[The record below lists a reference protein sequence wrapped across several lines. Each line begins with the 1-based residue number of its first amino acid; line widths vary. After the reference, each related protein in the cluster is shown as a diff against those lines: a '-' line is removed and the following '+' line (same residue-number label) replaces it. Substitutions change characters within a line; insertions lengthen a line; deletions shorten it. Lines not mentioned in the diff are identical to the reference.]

1 MLHPGQT
8 GQKMT
13 NFPQCVTMGV
23 LILTTIVLSLL
34 VVQFPLCDK
43 PCFNNVKAKNAVVD
57 SYESPISICNS
68 VTDFQSFLIL
78 RLKCPL
84 TDFQS
89 QLVFKIKC
97 PFSIFSYDLC
107 GLSQSAFYMR
117 MFHLLASICMSCLKC
132 ILYYRKVCFLRYH
145 LQCKKYVP
153 SPQRARKIRKYL
165 AISKHRIWLHIT
177 LAPLFSTLLLCGDI
191 HPHPGPV
198 LPGNRR
204 HPDRQLLVVGSWN
217 VRTLLE
223 SKRTPIRPTAI
234 VARELDQLGI
244 DIAALS
250 ETRILGDSVISEKG
264 GGGYTFYLKGKPIGD
279 KHYHG
284 VGFAIRTRLV
294 KSLEGKNPVGINER
308 LMTMTFPLEGSTL
321 SIISAYAPT
330 LNHSDE
336 VKDSFYGSLGDAI
349 DEVPASH
356 KLLVLG
362 DFNARVGSDHI
373 NWENTI
379 GRHGVGNVNTNG
391 TRLLSL
397 CAQNE
402 LCITNTFFQQADGHK
417 TTWMHPGTKQWHM
430 IDFVITR
437 RRDIKE
443 VFHTRAMC
451 GTTVWSDHRLVRS
464 KIAFKIKAPQ
474 HRHRLKPKKKPDL
487 SKLQSSMVRET
498 LATKLQEG
506 YDATTLPAATATAS
520 WDIFKEVTLKIAEEV
535 LGFPARKHRDWF
547 DENDPLIKPLLH
559 TLHNLHIDAVEHSTD
574 NAKAELYRIRK
585 REVQTHLR
593 NMQDTWWKARA
604 AELQCAA
611 DRRDFKTF
619 YQGLKAVHGPVHKA
633 SQSIKSKDGV
643 LLTEPSKI
651 LDRWAEHF
659 KEVLNQDSDFDMSV
673 LHELPQYNVEP
684 ELDAPPSLEEV
695 QKATQQL
702 SSGKAPG
709 DDGISP
715 EIYKSGGV
723 ATANRLLEI
732 VTQIW
737 QEGEAVQD
745 FRDATV
751 IHLYKNKGERSVCD
765 NHRGI
770 SLLSIA
776 GKILMRVILNRLSKH
791 VAKIGLIPES
801 QCGFVQGKSTADSS
815 FSLQQLQEKCR
826 LQHQDLYL
834 LFIDLTKAFDT
845 VNREGLWRILEKA
858 GCPKHFVGIIRSFH
872 DNMKVRVREG
882 SETSPP
888 FDVSS
893 GTKQGCIIAPTLFSI
908 FFSMMLHVAFKDT
921 TDGVDIKSRS
931 DVRLTSIATKHFDS
945 RTLVSLYTIRE
956 LLFADDCALA
966 AHSEEALQRL
976 CDCFASA
983 ARRFGLIISIK
994 KTEVLYQPAR
1004 GNAYVPPVIFI
1015 EGKQLKAVE
1024 LFKYLGSTVS
1034 NDASADAEI
1043 TARIAKA
1050 TSAFGRLTKRLWQNR
1065 NIRVDTKVS
1074 VYKAAVVTSLLF
1086 GCETWTLRKA
1096 HIAQLERFHQTSL
1109 RKIARIRWFHKVT
1122 NYEVL
1127 SRCKIGSIQSLIET
1141 AVLRWTGHVTRMS
1154 NDRIPK
1160 KLLYGRLASGRGSK
1174 GNHASYRNQV
1184 RGILHA
1190 CGIVPTDLE
1199 ALAERR
1205 MDWRKTYKAGIEKAE
1220 VDRVNHL
1227 IAKRERR
1234 KCRARMDPTQQ
1245 PP

>member
-1 MLHPGQT
+1 M
-8 GQKMT
+8 
-13 NFPQCVTMGV
+13 
-23 LILTTIVLSLL
+23 TTIVLSLL
-34 VVQFPLCDK
+34 VVQIPPCDK
-43 PCFNNVKAKNAVVD
+43 PYFNNVKAKNFVVD
-57 SYESPISICNS
+57 TYESPISICNS

-97 PFSIFSYDLC
+97 PFFIFSRAGVYDLC
-107 GLSQSAFYMR
+107 GLSQSVFYMR
-117 MFHLLASICMSCLKC
+117 LFHLIASICMSCLRC
-132 ILYYRKVCFLRYH
+132 ILYYRKVRFLRYH

-165 AISKHRIWLHIT
+165 AISKHRIRLHIT

-204 HPDRQLLVVGSWN
+204 HPDRQVIVVASWN

-234 VARELDQLGI
+234 VAWELDRLGI

-250 ETRILGDSVISEKG
+250 ETRVLGDSVLPEEG

-373 NWENTI
+373 SWENTI

-391 TRLLSL
+391 TLLLSL

-402 LCITNTFFQQADGHK
+402 LCITNTFFQQADRHK

-451 GTTVWSDHRLVRS
+451 GTTVWSDHSLVRS

-633 SQSIKSKDGV
+633 SQSVKSKDGI

-659 KEVLNQDSDFDMSV
+659 KEVLNQDSDFEMAV
-673 LHELPQYNVEP
+673 LHELPQYDVEP

-702 SSGKAPG
+702 TSGKAPG
-709 DDGISP
+709 DDGIPP

-723 ATANRLLEI
+723 PTANRLLEI
-732 VTQIW
+732 VTQI
-737 QEGEAVQD
+737 
-745 FRDATV
+745 
-751 IHLYKNKGERSVCD
+751 
-765 NHRGI
+765 
-770 SLLSIA
+770 
-776 GKILMRVILNRLSKH
+776 
-791 VAKIGLIPES
+791 
-801 QCGFVQGKSTADSS
+801 
-815 FSLQQLQEKCR
+815 
-826 LQHQDLYL
+826 
-834 LFIDLTKAFDT
+834 
-845 VNREGLWRILEKA
+845 
-858 GCPKHFVGIIRSFH
+858 
-872 DNMKVRVREG
+872 
-882 SETSPP
+882 
-888 FDVSS
+888 
-893 GTKQGCIIAPTLFSI
+893 
-908 FFSMMLHVAFKDT
+908 
-921 TDGVDIKSRS
+921 
-931 DVRLTSIATKHFDS
+931 
-945 RTLVSLYTIRE
+945 
-956 LLFADDCALA
+956 
-966 AHSEEALQRL
+966 
-976 CDCFASA
+976 
-983 ARRFGLIISIK
+983 
-994 KTEVLYQPAR
+994 
-1004 GNAYVPPVIFI
+1004 
-1015 EGKQLKAVE
+1015 
-1024 LFKYLGSTVS
+1024 
-1034 NDASADAEI
+1034 
-1043 TARIAKA
+1043 
-1050 TSAFGRLTKRLWQNR
+1050 
-1065 NIRVDTKVS
+1065 
-1074 VYKAAVVTSLLF
+1074 
-1086 GCETWTLRKA
+1086 
-1096 HIAQLERFHQTSL
+1096 
-1109 RKIARIRWFHKVT
+1109 
-1122 NYEVL
+1122 
-1127 SRCKIGSIQSLIET
+1127 
-1141 AVLRWTGHVTRMS
+1141 
-1154 NDRIPK
+1154 
-1160 KLLYGRLASGRGSK
+1160 
-1174 GNHASYRNQV
+1174 
-1184 RGILHA
+1184 
-1190 CGIVPTDLE
+1190 
-1199 ALAERR
+1199 
-1205 MDWRKTYKAGIEKAE
+1205 
-1220 VDRVNHL
+1220 
-1227 IAKRERR
+1227 
-1234 KCRARMDPTQQ
+1234 
-1245 PP
+1245 